1 MIERYA
7 RQKMKAVW
15 SDKNKYDKW
24 LQIEIA
30 VCEAWAKIGLIPQKD
45 IEKLRNAHYDFDIF
59 TEILKTTKHDMT
71 AFIKATTIN
80 LGDEGRWIHQ
90 GLTTS
95 DVWDTS
101 TSMQLVESCDLLLQ
115 ELNALRSALKDKAIV
130 HKNTLMM
137 GRTHGVHAEPVT
149 LGLKMA
155 LWWDELNRAID
166 RLNQAKL
173 NISVGKISGPV
184 GTHATASPQIEKE
197 VCLALGLQ
205 PAPISNQVIQRD
217 RHA

>member
-1 MIERYA
+1 MCIRD
-7 RQKMKAVW
+7 
-15 SDKNKYDKW
+15 S
-24 LQIEIA
+24 
-30 VCEAWAKIGLIPQKD
+30 
-45 IEKLRNAHYDFDIF
+45 
-59 TEILKTTKHDMT
+59 
-71 AFIKATTIN
+71 

-155 LWWDELNRAID
+155 LWWDELNRAI
-166 RLNQAKL
+166 
-173 NISVGKISGPV
+173 
-184 GTHATASPQIEKE
+184 E
-197 VCLALGLQ
+197 
-205 PAPISNQVIQRD
+205 
-217 RHA
+217 